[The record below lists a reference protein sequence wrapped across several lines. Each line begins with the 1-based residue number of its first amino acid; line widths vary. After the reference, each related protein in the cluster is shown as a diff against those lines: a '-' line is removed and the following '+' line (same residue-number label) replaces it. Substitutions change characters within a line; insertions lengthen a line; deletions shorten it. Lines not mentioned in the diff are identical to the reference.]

1 MGFAI
6 TAYKM
11 RGYVDRD
18 AANMIIACFR
28 GMLKHWWDNYWND
41 EIEQLII
48 DATANEIFL
57 KMEGNIH

>member
-28 GMLKHWWDNYWND
+28 GMLKHWWDNYYTD
-41 EIEQLII
+41 EIKQFII
-48 DATANEIFL
+48 NTTANETLVKI
-57 KMEGNIH
+57 ECNIQ